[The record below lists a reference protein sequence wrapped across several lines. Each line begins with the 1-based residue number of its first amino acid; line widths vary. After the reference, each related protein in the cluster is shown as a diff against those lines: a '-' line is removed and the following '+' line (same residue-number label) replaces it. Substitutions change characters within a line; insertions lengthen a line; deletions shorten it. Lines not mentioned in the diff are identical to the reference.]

1 MTKANIVSVLD
12 QQLRLLSLS
21 AFGHCMVLIIEIES
35 LIIFHIS
42 YMMLFQIAQWNNGN
56 HNITDS
62 IPYFHTIS
70 SPAL

>member
-35 LIIFHIS
+35 LMIFHIS

-56 HNITDS
+56 
-62 IPYFHTIS
+62 
-70 SPAL
+70 L